1 MIHYLIEYKNIVSII
16 IKKRD
21 DSLVELKKNNYR
33 YNIIQTMNEIE
44 LKRSFSNYL
53 HDDILQDLLAIKN
66 MLSKIDKPSVKQLII
81 EMLDN
86 LNRSIRAEM
95 QEYHAVILSDISF
108 KENIE
113 NLLRMLAEKYKDNML
128 SISLDCKDDFFLVQ
142 PYDTIIYRII
152 KELVTNIYKHSEA
165 TNAKLV
171 LSQKKDMINIII
183 KDNGIGMKDIDELH
197 KTEHWCYVKI

>member
-1 MIHYLIEYKNIVSII
+1 
-16 IKKRD
+16 
-21 DSLVELKKNNYR
+21 
-33 YNIIQTMNEIE
+33 
-44 LKRSFSNYL
+44 
-53 HDDILQDLLAIKN
+53 
-66 MLSKIDKPSVKQLII
+66 
-81 EMLDN
+81 MLDN

-197 KTEHWCYVKI
+197 KGMRSIQEKIMMLDGEMIINSKEGAGVEIEIKMPMKGEESYQYFIS